1 MLTDFDECH
10 SSPCE
15 NGGTCVDQVNGFIC
29 LCDDGY
35 KGAQCEH
42 NPDDCNPNPCL
53 NGGTCTDDINS
64 YTCTCS
70 PGYEGLT
77 CGSGMVYVC
86 KLFPCQEL

>member
-15 NGGTCVDQVNGFIC
+15 NGGTCVDLGGRRIIKKE
-29 LCDDGY
+29 DGY

-70 PGYEGLT
+70 PGYEGFT

-86 KLFPCQEL
+86 K